1 MDLDAIRKMGQAAD
15 RHRAKAGELF
25 RANEEDED
33 PIRSIMLE
41 GVSAHNPPGGL
52 GELCEIIGNHF
63 QRRKGMEIARIIGA
77 LAAAQVIAG
86 RNVLDPE
93 GKKVVFQ
100 LMLLAESGIG
110 KSSMLEFAGNVAS
123 ALGLHE
129 RFKSSPVT
137 SLKQLQMSIIEAGGT
152 MVYLV
157 DDKPSH
163 VMNWDN
169 ERSPLEGI
177 SNFFRS
183 ESSSSLPWHAP
194 APIRREFGEAL
205 ALASSPKML
214 EATARAQGW
223 ILPRVMDGKDIDLN
237 ALAKMNQDVAKR
249 FAKARA
255 DNDLAENPIDR
266 LKFVP
271 VITMTPESARKIV
284 EGWKENGSMG
294 RTFFLNFEGGVG
306 KVERHLPE
314 WNARSFANVWKPRV
328 PHLPMRG
335 KWGIGAMERYD
346 KLFDALDDLRGEGG
360 ITGRVA
366 SRYGQLMGNMATLC
380 AFMDT
385 ASRSAT
391 DFTVEVRHMEWAYQA
406 CLESL
411 VSMRDYLE
419 GQSEENGMEV
429 NEWESIVSKIKSC
442 VENNAKFREANYLSV
457 LRDKVCRDR
466 VKHIIDACN
475 SSGMNLTPA
484 SFMVRVLGCISE
496 YRYAPVEVDPN
507 NPKKVRVN
515 EGGKW
520 KDIPMNQEIRNIMTT
535 AMRKMRFMK
544 K

>member
-1 MDLDAIRKMGQAAD
+1 MDPRTIHALAMASDQQARLAAEK
-15 RHRAKAGELF
+15 R
-25 RANEEDED
+25 RANEEED
-33 PIRSIMLE
+33 DPVKAIMLE

-52 GELCEIIGNHF
+52 GEFCELIGKHC
-63 QRRKGMEIARIIGA
+63 QRRQGMEIARIFGA

-86 RNVLDPE
+86 RNVLSPTRS
-93 GKKVVFQ
+93 KVMFQ
-100 LMLLAESGIG
+100 LMLLAPSGIG
-110 KSSMLEFAGNVAS
+110 KSTMLEFAGNVAS
-123 ALGLHE
+123 ALGLHD
-129 RFKSSPVT
+129 RFKKSTVT
-137 SLKQLQMSIIEAGGT
+137 SLKQLQMAIIEAGGA

-157 DDKPSH
+157 DDQHSH

-183 ESSSSLPWHAP
+183 ESSSALPWHAP

-205 ALASSPKML
+205 ALASSKSML
-214 EATARAQGW
+214 EATARVQGW
-223 ILPRVMDGKDIDLN
+223 ILPRGMDGKDIDLN

-255 DNDLAENPIDR
+255 DNDLAEKPIER

-271 VITMTPESARKIV
+271 VITMTPEKGKKIV
-284 EGWKENGSMG
+284 DNWKESGSMG
-294 RTFFLNFEGGVG
+294 RTFFINFDGEVG
-306 KVERHLPE
+306 KVEHDLPE
-314 WNARSFANVWKPRV
+314 WNPRSFANFWKPRIPAAPV
-328 PHLPMRG
+328 SG
-335 KWGIGAMERYD
+335 KWGAGAKEKYRE
-346 KLFDALDDLRGEGG
+346 LFDSIDSLRNEGG
-360 ITGRVA
+360 ITGMV
-366 SRYGQLMGNMATLC
+366 SPRYGQLMGDMATLC
-380 AFMDT
+380 AFVDPAART
-385 ASRSAT
+385 AT
-391 DFTVEVRHMEWAYQA
+391 DFTVEVRHLEWAYQA

-419 GQSEENGMEV
+419 GQPEENGMEV
-429 NEWESIVSKIKSC
+429 NEWESIVSKIKLC
-442 VENNAKFREANYLSV
+442 VEGNAKFRDTNYLSV
-457 LRDKVCRDR
+457 MTNKVCRDR
-466 VKHIIDACN
+466 IKHIIDACN

-484 SFMVRVLGCISE
+484 AFMVRVLGCISE